1 MAGQPAIITD
11 PRKEHTKGKQALYAN
26 IAAAKAIAN
35 IVKTTLGPKGMDK
48 MLVNSVGDIVLTND
62 GAMILKGMDI
72 ENPTAKMIVEIART
86 QEDIAGDGTTSAVV
100 LAGSLLEK
108 AEELIESGI
117 HPTLIIKGFL
127 QAADKAS
134 ELLDNY
140 AIDVTKD
147 NREVL
152 LKIAKT
158 AISGKGAEGYA
169 DLIGGLC
176 VDAAL
181 EVEVD
186 GKVNVKESILITQDP
201 GQPIDN
207 TEVLEGIVINKARLH
222 SAMPDMVENA
232 KIALISSDI
241 LVQKT
246 KNKSTFQ
253 ISSADQLTGFLKQE
267 EDDFHKLLDKI
278 IDTGANVIIGT
289 KNIDQTAADYFQKK
303 GIFAVR
309 RINEENVKSIS
320 RATGA
325 HIVKNINDITEKDL
339 GYAGIVEQIGAFD
352 LGKTYL
358 RDCQGSK
365 TVTILLRGSFEHVTD
380 NLERAVDDTLQVI
393 KNTIEDERIV
403 PGGGAS
409 EIEVAQGLHA
419 FAAQVGG
426 REQLAITA
434 FAEAMESIP
443 KEIAVNAGM
452 DGIDTVLSLR
462 AKHGEIKN
470 AGLDVYTGKISDVL
484 EKGIIDPLRVKK
496 QAIKSA
502 SEVANMVLRVD
513 DMLKSQ
519 RKEMMDVNPE
529 HNIHNYD
536 ALGGL

>member
-1 MAGQPAIITD
+1 MAGQPAMITD

-48 MLVNSVGDIVLTND
+48 MLVNAVGDIVLTND
-62 GAMILKGMDI
+62 GAMILRGMDI

-86 QEDIAGDGTTSAVV
+86 QEDIAGDGTTSAAV

-108 AEELIESGI
+108 AEELIDSGI
-117 HPTLIIKGFL
+117 HPTIIIKGFL

-140 AIDVTKD
+140 AIDVTKE
-147 NREVL
+147 NKEVL

-158 AISGKGAEGYA
+158 AIAGKGAEAYG
-169 DLIGGLC
+169 DLIAGLC

-186 GKVNVKESILITQDP
+186 GKINVNDSILITQDP
-201 GQPIDN
+201 GQSI
-207 TEVLEGIVINKARLH
+207 TETELLEGLVINKARLH
-222 SAMPDMVENA
+222 SAMPEVVENA
-232 KIALISSDI
+232 KIALISADI
-241 LVQKT
+241 MVQKT

-253 ISSADQLTGFLKQE
+253 ISSADQLTDFLKKE
-267 EDDFHKLLDKI
+267 EEDFHKLLDKI
-278 IDTGANVIIGT
+278 IDTGANVVVGT
-289 KNIDQTAADYFQKK
+289 KNIDQNAADYFQKK
-303 GIFAVR
+303 GIFAIR
-309 RINEENVKSIS
+309 RINDDNVKSIS

-325 HIVKNINDITEKDL
+325 HIVKNINDISEKDL
-339 GYAGIVEQIGAFD
+339 GYAGLIEQIGAFD
-352 LGKTYL
+352 LGKTYF

-365 TVTILLRGSFEHVTD
+365 TVTILLRGSTEHVTD
-380 NLERAVDDTLQVI
+380 NLERTIDDALQVI
-393 KNTIEDERIV
+393 KNGIEDEKIV

-409 EIEVAQGLHA
+409 EIEVAQGLRA
-419 FAAQVGG
+419 FAATIGG
-426 REQLAITA
+426 REQLAISA
-434 FAEAMESIP
+434 FAEAIESIP

-452 DGIDTVLSLR
+452 DGIDTILSLR

-470 AGLDVYTGKISDVL
+470 AGLDVYTGEISDAL
-484 EKGIIDPLRVKK
+484 EKGIVDPLRVKK

-519 RKEMMDVNPE
+519 RREMMDVNPE

-536 ALGGL
+536 ALGL